1 MGDHLRQERIVTRT
15 RRESDRTEGVHSHAG
30 PARRSE
36 VVERARRGQRIAVR
50 RHGFHVDAGLDRDS
64 RSVCHGSD
72 CLQALLDSDDPCWQV
87 QVLERNSVR
96 DRELHGDEVDS
107 GDLLGHRVLH
117 LNSGIDLE
125 EDEAAFLDE
134 ELDRRDAAVAD
145 LGAQPR
151 RRSVKTIA
159 QGPRQPLRGRNLDQL
174 LMATLDAA
182 IAVPQS
188 ERVGSTL
195 PRCRH
200 DLHFDVPSVL
210 TEYLG
215 EQCRTAESRLGFGRT
230 HTVRVVECF
239 RVTHRAHA
247 AATAAAERL
256 DHDAAG
262 VALEEFTHLVE
273 VGVRR
278 CRRQDRHS

>member
-1 MGDHLRQERIVTRT
+1 
-15 RRESDRTEGVHSHAG
+15 
-30 PARRSE
+30 
-36 VVERARRGQRIAVR
+36 
-50 RHGFHVDAGLDRDS
+50 
-64 RSVCHGSD
+64 
-72 CLQALLDSDDPCWQV
+72 
-87 QVLERNSVR
+87 
-96 DRELHGDEVDS
+96 
-107 GDLLGHRVLH
+107 
-117 LNSGIDLE
+117 
-125 EDEAAFLDE
+125 
-134 ELDRRDAAVAD
+134 
-145 LGAQPR
+145 
-151 RRSVKTIA
+151 
-159 QGPRQPLRGRNLDQL
+159 
-174 LMATLDAA
+174 MATLGAA
-182 IAVPQS
+182 IAVTQS

-278 CRRQDRHS
+278 CRRQDRYAGVDRRSAGAGLVAESPENLGVRADEDDARLGTRLREFGVLTEEPVTRVHVRGACFGRDLQQSPLIEIRGCARRSERHRLRGRRDVRTGRVVLGVHRHRLDPEFTGSSNDPQRNFAAVRNQQSHLSP